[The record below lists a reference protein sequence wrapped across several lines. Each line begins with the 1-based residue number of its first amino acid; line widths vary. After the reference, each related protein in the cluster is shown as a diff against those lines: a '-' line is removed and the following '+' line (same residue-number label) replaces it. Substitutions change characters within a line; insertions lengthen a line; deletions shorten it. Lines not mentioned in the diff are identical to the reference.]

1 MQEFLTN
8 NTVNCNLM
16 SLTGYRTLVIL
27 DLLMESPKSVEDIND
42 YFMNNQYIK
51 EKFSNDT
58 IRIYINSLRAVGCE
72 ITRANKS
79 NENKYEL
86 LSHPFDFEISK
97 NQLDSLLKLY
107 KNIYEKV
114 EVKELVRCENL
125 FEKIYPLIKDEKT
138 RSAIQNMS
146 ALKNIDREIL
156 NELIHHCKNKNQIIF
171 LYKSPRSGKKYIDII
186 ADKLSFN
193 SEKLYIWGHCLEHNE
208 YSYFRLDRIIKI
220 SALKLKREEKE
231 VPKIKVIYEL
241 YNETKNNYTEQEN
254 ETILVTTD
262 DSIVIEEA
270 SKNKF
275 ALIQKILY
283 MGQDCKIIYPD
294 YLKSELLEHLN
305 RMEESYK

>member
-1 MQEFLTN
+1 
-8 NTVNCNLM
+8 M

-58 IRIYINSLRAVGCE
+58 IRIYINSLRAVGCK

-114 EVKELVRCENL
+114 DVKELVRCKNL
-125 FEKIYPLIKDEKT
+125 FEKIYPLIKDQKT

-146 ALKNIDREIL
+146 ALKNIDCNIL
-156 NELIHHCKNKNQIIF
+156 NELIHHCNSKNQIIF
-171 LYKSPRSGKKYIDII
+171 LYKSPKSGEQYINLI
-186 ADKLSFN
+186 ADKLSFK
-193 SEKLYIWGHCLEHNE
+193 SEKLYIWGHCLKYNE
-208 YSYFRLDRIIKI
+208 YSYFRLDRIIQI
-220 SALKLKREEKE
+220 STLKLKREEKE
-231 VPKIKVIYEL
+231 VPKIKVVYEL

-254 ETILVTTD
+254 ETILATTD
-262 DSIVIEEA
+262 DSIVVEEA

-275 ALIQKILY
+275 ELLQKILY
-283 MGQDCKIIYPD
+283 MGPDCKIIYPD
-294 YLKSELLEHLN
+294 CLKRELLELLN